1 MNFILTYKQI
11 EEEILEI
18 KESTHNRLVV
28 YDRIIT
34 FLRSTLE
41 VYRKGIHEKRFKNIK
56 EEILFFRHQKQEP
69 QSLLIFYLQLRS
81 LDSKFP
87 YDHKCRKQHLQKKI
101 EKIYKFY
108 SLHSEFCKYI
118 DLEQNH
124 LDHIYFT
131 RQYLKLNEVP
141 TYHYYSLDSQFNT
154 SHDIL
159 LSELKASKMLLSHF
173 LDELNKQHS
182 SIGLKKNIQLE
193 WTSSKV
199 ALTELIYALQS
210 NDSIN
215 KGKAEI
221 ITIASVFE
229 ELFDI
234 KLDNIYKTYSE
245 IKSRKGS
252 RTKFL
257 DELTWQFEQKMK
269 GDDAY

>member
-1 MNFILTYKQI
+1 MNFILTYEQI
-11 EEEILEI
+11 EGEVLQI
-18 KESTHNRLVV
+18 KGSSHNKLVV
-28 YDRIIT
+28 YDRIIS
-34 FLRSTLE
+34 FLRNTLE
-41 VYRKGIHEKRFKNIK
+41 VYRKGIHKKRFKNIK
-56 EEILFFRHQKQEP
+56 EEILFFRQQKQIP
-69 QSLLIFYLQLRS
+69 QSLLIFYLGLRS

-87 YDHKCRKQHLQKKI
+87 YDHKFRKLHLQKKT
-101 EKIYKFY
+101 EKIHKFY
-108 SLHSEFCKYI
+108 SLHSEFCRYI

-141 TYHYYSLDSQFNT
+141 TYQYYSLDNQFNT

-159 LSELKASKMLLSHF
+159 LSELKANKMMLPHLIE
-173 LDELNKQHS
+173 ELNKQNS
-182 SIGLKKNIQLE
+182 SIGLKKDIQLE

-210 NDSIN
+210 NYSIN
-215 KGKAEI
+215 KGKVELN
-221 ITIASVFE
+221 TIASVFE

-269 GDDAY
+269 GDDAF